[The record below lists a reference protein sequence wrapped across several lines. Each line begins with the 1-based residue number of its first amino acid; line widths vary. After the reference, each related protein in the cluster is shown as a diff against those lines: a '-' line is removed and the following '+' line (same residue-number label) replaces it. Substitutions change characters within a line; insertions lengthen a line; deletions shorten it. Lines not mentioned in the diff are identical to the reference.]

1 MEALD
6 LAIIG
11 EAWLRLFELD
21 SLFYLVAGTLIGL
34 IFGVLPGLGG
44 TTALALMIPF
54 SMNMDAGDAIILM
67 AGVMGVAPTSG
78 AVTAILLNTPG
89 TAPNAATTLDGYP
102 LAQQGKAGFAIGAA
116 AAASGLGGIIGI
128 IFLIGYK
135 SSRKN
140 GLPVLQV

>member
-6 LAIIG
+6 LAVIG
-11 EAWLRLFELD
+11 DAWLRLFELD
-21 SLFYLVAGTLIGL
+21 SLLYLMLGTLIGL

-78 AVTAILLNTPG
+78 AVTAILLNTP
-89 TAPNAATTLDGYP
+89 
-102 LAQQGKAGFAIGAA
+102 
-116 AAASGLGGIIGI
+116 
-128 IFLIGYK
+128 
-135 SSRKN
+135 
-140 GLPVLQV
+140 